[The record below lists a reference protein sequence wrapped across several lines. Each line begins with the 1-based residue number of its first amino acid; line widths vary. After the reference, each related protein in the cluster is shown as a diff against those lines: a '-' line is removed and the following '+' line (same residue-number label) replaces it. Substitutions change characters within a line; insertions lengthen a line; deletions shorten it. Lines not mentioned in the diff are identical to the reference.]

1 MIKFILYLVI
11 IPFVIY
17 LFDGI
22 NINAIFKKNKVIQ
35 ARLFYILLIFGFSYL
50 VCNFIYDF
58 IYAIK

>member
-22 NINAIFKKNKVIQ
+22 NINTIFKKNKVIQ

>member
-1 MIKFILYLVI
+1 MIKFILCLVI

-22 NINAIFKKNKVIQ
+22 NINDIFKKNKVIQ